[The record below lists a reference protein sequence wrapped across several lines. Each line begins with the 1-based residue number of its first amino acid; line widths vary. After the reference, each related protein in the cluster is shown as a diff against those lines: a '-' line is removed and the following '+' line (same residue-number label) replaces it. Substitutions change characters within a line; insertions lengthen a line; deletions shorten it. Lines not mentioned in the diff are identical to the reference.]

1 MSFTDL
7 PIELRIKIFEYSYNA
22 DYHLELQFERYSGVW
37 DAGMSFAF
45 APDPESYIEDYYD
58 Y

>member
-7 PIELRIKIFEYSYNA
+7 PIEMRIKIFEYSYNA

-37 DAGMSFAF
+37 DAGLSFSF
-45 APDPESYIEDYYD
+45 PPDY
-58 Y
+58 